1 MHTQTDR
8 QTDRH
13 THTHTH
19 GCTYTHT
26 DSGKYSLVVFC
37 KRPPSEARYLD
48 GATCEPIYK
57 ATLRLPRYIPIIAF
71 PQYESESTANFT
83 DPKVQESSESSS
95 CDDSSSSST
104 TDSER
109 MFNQCM

>member
-48 GATCEPIYK
+48 GATCKPIYK

-83 DPKVQESSESSS
+83 DPLSSIILWCVLAATWLCSVHS
-95 CDDSSSSST
+95 
-104 TDSER
+104 R
-109 MFNQCM
+109 N